1 MYAIILLIRH
11 FTIDLILLLF
21 VYY

>member
-1 MYAIILLIRH
+1 MYAIILLIGH